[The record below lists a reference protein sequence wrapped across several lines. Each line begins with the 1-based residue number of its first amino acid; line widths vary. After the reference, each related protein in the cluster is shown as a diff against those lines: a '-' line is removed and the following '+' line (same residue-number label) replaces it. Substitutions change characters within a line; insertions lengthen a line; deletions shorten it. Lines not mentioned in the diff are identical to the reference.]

1 VNIEEFKRLTVR
13 NSNLIRKVP
22 AIGEDANS
30 KEVLKN
36 IEQSGIP
43 FAVIVEKSGTDE
55 PEDRKKLKGVLSTQE
70 IVKTLALLDPG
81 SEKSIGSF
89 VTKETDSINPD
100 QTLDELR
107 KKIGITKRMFLPVVR
122 DDGTVEGIVSA
133 DDVRKKLAEEVTL
146 EF

>member
-1 VNIEEFKRLTVR
+1 MNIEEFKRMTVR
-13 NSNLIRKVP
+13 DSDLIRRVQP
-22 AIGEDANS
+22 VEDGATY
-30 KEVLKN
+30 KEVMKN

-43 FAVIVEKSGTDE
+43 FAVIVEKRGTNE
-55 PEDRKKLKGVLSTQE
+55 PEDQGRLKGILSQE
-70 IVKTLALLDPG
+70 IAKAIALLDPESDKSVG
-81 SEKSIGSF
+81 SI
-89 VTKETDSINPD
+89 VTKETDTINPD

-107 KKIGITKRMFLPVVR
+107 KKIGKTKKMFLPVVR